1 MAQDA
6 RCGACNTAIPSSDLA
21 RGGAIFAAGEWFCRA
36 CCIDGSLSGAS
47 LSNPALVS
55 QPGELGPATS
65 GEEVTELK
73 RKQQVLVKEV
83 KRLRLAL
90 EEAEEKQAATQQ
102 AVAGASQ
109 ATDEAAQEMRVAID
123 QAAQTE
129 QELRS
134 QLQAATEKLSSMDAE
149 AGAAERAQVTSLQEE
164 LASARAELARI
175 SEEAGASESAQIASI
190 QAELASARAELAKT
204 KEQAGAAENA
214 GGEAEEVELETVEPS
229 WENHEPVKEPVKTP
243 STPADGGDGGGDGP
257 DSPGPAGD
265 AAGGPSIG
273 ASISAA
279 MEFLKAHPV
288 PAIVDGLLVMLMAS
302 VSFGLLWG
310 PMTLGYYGMFKAH
323 LDGEEVKVG
332 GSFSGFSVVVP
343 TLILTLLVM
352 VLQLL
357 GLMLCI
363 LPVVLVPPLYFL
375 AIVRIQRGEESAIE
389 ALKIAWDD
397 CKPNLMIHV
406 LAFLAFYGVY
416 LLGYL
421 ACGLGMLVTLP
432 VAMAASLH
440 YAESVLDEAAA

>member
-6 RCGACNTAIPSSDLA
+6 RCGACHIAIPSPDLA

-65 GEEVTELK
+65 GEEVAELK

-83 KRLRLAL
+83 KRLRLVL

-102 AVAGASQ
+102 AVTGASQ

-149 AGAAERAQVTSLQEE
+149 AGASENAQVTSLQEE
-164 LASARAELARI
+164 LTSARAELSTAQDQLK
-175 SEEAGASESAQIASI
+175 SASENAGKARDGER
-190 QAELASARAELAKT
+190 ALRGELDAALKRLALL
-204 KEQAGAAENA
+204 EQA

-279 MEFLKAHPV
+279 MEFFKAHPV

-302 VSFGLLWG
+302 VSFGVLWG

-332 GSFSGFSVVVP
+332 GSFSGFSMVVP